1 MNFFEQQQ
9 EYISQLCAVAEGLE
23 IIPDETLLE
32 STRQMMMT
40 VSLPR
45 ESTRVWQAP
54 PPPPVPRRPQRA
66 ETNLNLNSNPMS
78 RPQATL
84 SHQQHMVQNKL
95 QTLAKTML
103 EAQNSL
109 QQLKNWPMSDDAWH
123 LMEKWE
129 RTCNKFS
136 IITQQVNSIFTTP
149 VSDDEESSEEE
160 GEPEPERKFY
170 EPAEPMQLPPT
181 PPRQTEPR
189 RNFHQVRRT
198 TSTNTSTRT
207 TTTTTTVH
215 NDNADSAKCC
225 ICHDSIN
232 YSDKV
237 TNGGPCMTPCIHHYH
252 FLCIG
257 NWFATG
263 QRSCPMCRASCNPSQ
278 IIMTGV

>member
-1 MNFFEQQQ
+1 MDFFEQQQ

-23 IIPDETLLE
+23 IIPNDTLLE
-32 STRQMMMT
+32 STRQMMMI
-40 VSLPR
+40 VSLPHG
-45 ESTRVWQAP
+45 STRVWQAP
-54 PPPPVPRRPQRA
+54 PPPPVPRRPQQA
-66 ETNLNLNSNPMS
+66 ETNPNLNPMS

-84 SHQQHMVQNKL
+84 SQQQHIVQNKL

-123 LMEKWE
+123 LLEKWE

-136 IITQQVNSIFTTP
+136 VITQQVNSIFTTP
-149 VSDDEESSEEE
+149 ISDDESSEEE
-160 GEPEPERKFY
+160 GEPETERKFY

-189 RNFHQVRRT
+189 RNFHQVSRT
-198 TSTNTSTRT
+198 TRTNTSTRT
-207 TTTTTTVH
+207 TTTTTSVH
-215 NDNADSAKCC
+215 NSNADSAKCC

-237 TNGGPCMTPCIHHYH
+237 TNGGPCMTPCVHHYH

-263 QRSCPMCRASCNPSQ
+263 QRNCPMCRASCNPSQ